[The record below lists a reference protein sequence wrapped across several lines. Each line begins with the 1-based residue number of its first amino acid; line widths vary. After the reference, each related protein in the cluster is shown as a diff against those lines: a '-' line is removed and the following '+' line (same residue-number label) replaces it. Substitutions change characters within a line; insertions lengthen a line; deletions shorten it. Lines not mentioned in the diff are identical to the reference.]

1 MEDEKQTREP
11 ALPVAGNT
19 LAGRYTVLEQLGQ
32 GGMGVVF
39 AAYDVRL
46 DRRVALKL
54 LTAQRSGSAS
64 AQARLLREAKAMA
77 RLSHPHVVA
86 VYDAG
91 VLEDGRVFISMEM
104 VEGQT
109 LRQWLLERPR
119 AWHELLEVYLSAG
132 RGLAAA
138 HTAGLVH
145 RDFKPDN
152 VLVGKDGRVRVT
164 DFGVAQVD
172 APSPSELAQ
181 PTTAPA
187 DSPSSALTQP
197 GMLPG
202 TLRYMAPEVLAG
214 EPADARSDLFSFC
227 IALYEA
233 LFRQAPFAGEDAES
247 RARSMAE
254 GRVTPPQGHSVPPW
268 ATRAVIQG
276 LEIDPRQR
284 PASMEALLRAL
295 SRDPARAHARWLAVG
310 TVVAAAL
317 VLAAV
322 SLHQYAQHRAQLCQG
337 GPQRLTG
344 VWDEAVRERMRQAFS
359 AIGEP
364 HAREAFLG
372 VRQVLDAYASEW
384 TEQHREA
391 CESTRLRGEQPEPV
405 LMLRMACLERRL
417 QELDALGKVL
427 AQVDAQSM
435 PQALRA
441 AQGLPRLRDCKAV
454 EALMEEVPPP
464 EEAETR
470 RAVEAL
476 RGELAHVQAL
486 TLTGQYKQASEAART
501 TLERARA
508 IPYPPLHTEALFHQG
523 LADSY
528 LDEPRALPTFTEV
541 ALTALAQRQDAL
553 ATRAAIHVTQELHT
567 LGRHEQSEWWQAQ
580 AQALVSRLRERGELE
595 ALLEAVR
602 GIGHGRRGEH
612 AQALAALE
620 RGRQLTE
627 RTFGPGHYRLTLI
640 EGNMAVILSMQGR
653 LKQAFQHEERVANA
667 MEKELGPRHP
677 RVVHSRMNLADS
689 QINFGLLSEAQRTL
703 DRVDSALPQALPA
716 TSWSYVTWNLIHGSL
731 LMEQGRMKQALA
743 RVEQARELVR
753 SLGAADSERAL
764 LVQLEHGEALLGNGR
779 CREALAPL
787 AQLAERTE
795 RDLDKQSHLAG
806 ATRILLARCHESLG
820 RTDEALEH
828 YERALALAR
837 KADEGQGFLSA
848 QASLRKGSLLVRL
861 GRASEALELAR
872 QSHPLLLEA
881 VGERASQ
888 VSDSLWLQGEA
899 LLALDQATEAVPLL
913 ERALRVREQ
922 GGMDSNGMARIR
934 FLLARALALATPEQ
948 MPERVRELVALAR
961 EDYARSEF
969 PPQRE
974 RDELE
979 RWVRVHLR
987 P

>member
-1 MEDEKQTREP
+1 MEDEKQAREP
-11 ALPVAGNT
+11 ALPVAGST

-109 LRQWLLERPR
+109 LRQWLLERTR
-119 AWHELLEVYLSAG
+119 AWQEILEVYLSAG

-138 HTAGLVH
+138 HAAGLVH

-172 APSPSELAQ
+172 SPCPSELAQ
-181 PTTAPA
+181 PTTVPA

-227 IALYEA
+227 MALYEA

-254 GRVTPPQGHSVPPW
+254 GRLTPPPSRSDVPPW
-268 ATRAVIQG
+268 ATRAVLQG

-295 SRDPARAHARWLAVG
+295 SRDPARAHARWLALG

-322 SLHQYAQHRAQLCQG
+322 SLHQYAQHRALLCQG

-344 VWDEAVRERMRQAFS
+344 VWDEAVRERLRQAFS

-364 HAREAFLG
+364 HAREVFLG

-384 TEQHREA
+384 TDQHREA

-427 AQVDAQSM
+427 TQVDAQSM

-464 EEAETR
+464 EGAETR

-486 TLTGQYKQASEAART
+486 TLTGQYKQASETART

-528 LDEPRALPTFTEV
+528 LDDPRALPTFTEA

-553 ATRAAIHVTQELHT
+553 ATRAAIHITQELHT
-567 LGRHEQSEWWQAQ
+567 LGRYEQAEWWQAQ

-653 LKQAFQHEERVANA
+653 WKQSFHHDERVANA

-677 RVVHSRMNLADS
+677 RVVHSWMNLANL
-689 QINFGLLSEAQRTL
+689 QVNLGLLPEAQRML

-716 TSWSYVTWNLIHGSL
+716 TSWAYVTWHIIHGSL

-743 RVEQARELVR
+743 RIEQARELVR

-764 LVQLEHGEALLGNGR
+764 LVQLEHGQALLGNGR
-779 CREALAPL
+779 CREALTPL

-795 RDLDKQSHLAG
+795 RGMDKQSHLAG
-806 ATRILLARCHESLG
+806 ATRLLLARCHESLG

-828 YERALALAR
+828 HERALALAR

-848 QASLRKGSLLVRL
+848 QARIRKGSLLVRL
-861 GRASEALELAR
+861 GRANEALELAR
-872 QSHPLLLEA
+872 QSHPLLLET

-899 LLALDQATEAVPLL
+899 LLALDRATEAVPLL
-913 ERALRVREQ
+913 EQALRVREQ
-922 GGMDSNGMARIR
+922 GGMDPNGMARIR
-934 FLLARALALATPEQ
+934 FLLARALATPGQ

-961 EDYARSEF
+961 EDYARSEV